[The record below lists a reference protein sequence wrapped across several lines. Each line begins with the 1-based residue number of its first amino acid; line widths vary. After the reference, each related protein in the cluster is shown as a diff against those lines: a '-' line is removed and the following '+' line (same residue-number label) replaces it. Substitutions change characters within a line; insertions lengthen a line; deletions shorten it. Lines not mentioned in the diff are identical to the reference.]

1 MASPSDS
8 TPAVDPVSAPI
19 LFRTKKKRKAGL
31 RQRAASPA
39 DDTPIASASS
49 AALNATPLDQI
60 DASVPTKP
68 APDAVAIA
76 DEDNESHI
84 PSALRH
90 RSRKRLNGVGF
101 SARGSTAAAA
111 VSTDD
116 ADLLTSISSSRAVV
130 PAAASPPDDEL
141 VIAKRF
147 APQTGTAAATIVNKH
162 MMEYIESHLSNRKS
176 PATQSTTNPPPPA
189 LTSSQSSAS
198 TTSLAQPPPPPPP
211 LPTAEPGPKNHPI
224 MQGKLI
230 EVDLGDEARARN
242 QAMTE
247 KAARRLLGEVD
258 GADTDTPDGRRA
270 KKPRLGRDGKPW
282 RPRNRRNSDDIK
294 RDQLVEEILR
304 ENRLDVYDVPKPLQ
318 PQDDAGGDADDRIA
332 EEFRREFMDAM
343 VQRHQKKKTTA
354 APARAGARK
363 ADEEV
368 LKGPKLGGSRNSRAA
383 MRDLLLKKEKEK
395 ESRR

>member
-1 MASPSDS
+1 MTSPSDS
-8 TPAVDPVSAPI
+8 PSAVDLVSSPI
-19 LFRTKKKRKAGL
+19 LFRTNKKRKAGL
-31 RQRAASPA
+31 RLRAASSD

-49 AALNATPLDQI
+49 AAPNITPLDKI
-60 DASVPTKP
+60 NASVPTKF
-68 APDAVAIA
+68 APDAVAID

-84 PSALRH
+84 PSTLRH

-101 SARGSTAAAA
+101 SARGSTVAAA
-111 VSTDD
+111 VSADD
-116 ADLLTSISSSRAVV
+116 VDPFSSISSSRAVV
-130 PAAASPPDDEL
+130 PAVAPPPDDKP

-176 PATQSTTNPPPPA
+176 PAAQSATNPLPPA
-189 LTSSQSSAS
+189 STASQASGSAS
-198 TTSLAQPPPPPPP
+198 FLATLPLPPPP
-211 LPTAEPGPKNHPI
+211 LATDSDPKNHPI
-224 MQGKLI
+224 MQGKLM

-258 GADTDTPDGRRA
+258 GADADTLDGRRA

-304 ENRLDVYDVPKPLQ
+304 ENRLDVYDVPKPLE
-318 PQDDAGGDADDRIA
+318 PQYEGDGDADDRIA

-343 VQRHQKKKTTA
+343 VQRQQKKKTTA
-354 APARAGARK
+354 PPARAGARK

-368 LKGPKLGGSRNSRAA
+368 LKGPKLGGSRNVRAA

>member
-1 MASPSDS
+1 MTSPIDS
-8 TPAVDPVSAPI
+8 TPALDPVSAPI
-19 LFRTKKKRKAGL
+19 LFRTDKKRKAGL

-39 DDTPIASASS
+39 DDTLIASASS
-49 AALNATPLDQI
+49 EAPEATSLNQI
-60 DASVPTKP
+60 GASVPTKP

-101 SARGSTAAAA
+101 SARGSTVTAA
-111 VSTDD
+111 VAVDD
-116 ADLLTSISSSRAVV
+116 ADPFSSTSSSRAVV
-130 PAAASPPDDEL
+130 PAAAPPPDDEP

-147 APQTGTAAATIVNKH
+147 APQTGTPAATIVNKH
-162 MMEYIESHLSNRKS
+162 MMEYIESHLSNRNP
-176 PATQSTTNPPPPA
+176 PAAQSTTNPLPPASTASKTSAAVPSFTPPP
-189 LTSSQSSAS
+189 L
-198 TTSLAQPPPPPPP
+198 PPPPPP
-211 LPTAEPGPKNHPI
+211 TADSDLKNQPI
-224 MQGKLI
+224 MQGKLM
-230 EVDLGDEARARN
+230 EVDLGEEARARN

-258 GADTDTPDGRRA
+258 GTDTDAAEGRGA

-304 ENRLDVYDVPKPLQ
+304 ENRLDVYDVPQPLQ
-318 PQDDAGGDADDRIA
+318 PQYEGDGDADDRIA

-343 VQRHQKKKTTA
+343 VQRHRKRKTTA

-363 ADEEV
+363 ADDEV
-368 LKGPKLGGSRNSRAA
+368 LKGPKLGGSRNTRAA

-395 ESRR
+395 DSRR